1 MKAKTKYGQARR
13 LASTTELTR
22 EQWLDIRQLGI
33 GSSDAAVAVGL
44 SPYKCPLS
52 LWLEKTARKA
62 PEDISQKEAVLWGV
76 ELEPV
81 LAQVYT
87 KRTGYT
93 NPCWH
98 RSTPNALVTRCAGS
112 MRYSSIP
119 STPSCSPT
127 STARWW
133 VTPIKTASY
142 HSAPQWEEGVPVA
155 YQCQVLHQLA
165 VTGHAWAEVA
175 VLIGG
180 QDFRIY
186 RIERDE
192 EKIRDL
198 TEREAQFWQM
208 VALDQQPAPD
218 GSDDAGTALAWL
230 FPRDDGETVDLSDS
244 PEFNQLFGELLHLR
258 EHKEEVELRESQ
270 IKQRLQATLG
280 EATAGL
286 FADGKITWKRSKDRL
301 APDLDRLGQDHPDL
315 LSHYVKPV
323 PGSRRFTIQT
333 THAAR
338 RQTP

>member
-1 MKAKTKYGQARR
+1 MKTKTKYGQARR

-44 SPYKCPLS
+44 SPYKSQLT

-62 PEDISQKEAVLWGV
+62 PEDISLKEAVLWGV

-81 LAQVYT
+81 LAQVYA
-87 KRTGYT
+87 KRTGYKV
-93 NPCWH
+93 
-98 RSTPNALVTRCAGS
+98 RRVNAVLQHPEHTFMLANLDREVVGHPDGPG
-112 MRYSSIP
+112 ILE
-119 STPSCSPT
+119 
-127 STARWW
+127 
-133 VTPIKTASY
+133 IKTASY

>member
-1 MKAKTKYGQARR
+1 MKAKTKYGQALR

-44 SPYKCPLS
+44 SPYKCPLA

-87 KRTGYT
+87 KRTGYKV
-93 NPCWH
+93 
-98 RSTPNALVTRCAGS
+98 RRVNAVLQHPEHTFMLANLDREVVGHPDGPG
-112 MRYSSIP
+112 ILE
-119 STPSCSPT
+119 
-127 STARWW
+127 
-133 VTPIKTASY
+133 IKTASY

-192 EKIRDL
+192 EKIGDL
-198 TEREAQFWQM
+198 IRREAHFWQQ
-208 VALDQQPAPD
+208 VRQDWQPEPD
-218 GSDDAGTALAWL
+218 GSSDAAAALGWL
-230 FPRDDGETVDLSDS
+230 FPRDDGQTVDLSDS
-244 PEFNQLFGELLHLR
+244 PEFNQLFGQLLQLR
-258 EHKEEVELRESQ
+258 EQKEVVEQQESL
-270 IKQRLQATLG
+270 IKQRLQASLG

-286 FADGKITWKRSKDRL
+286 FANGKITRKRSKDRL
-301 APDLDRLGQDHPDL
+301 APDLERLGQDHPDL

-323 PGSRRFTIQT
+323 PGSRRFTIQA
-333 THAAR
+333 THTGR
-338 RQTP
+338 S

>member
-1 MKAKTKYGQARR
+1 MKAKTKYGQALR

-44 SPYKCPLS
+44 SPYKCPLA

-87 KRTGYT
+87 KRTGYKV
-93 NPCWH
+93 
-98 RSTPNALVTRCAGS
+98 RRVNAVLQHPEHTFMLANLDREVVGHPDGPG
-112 MRYSSIP
+112 ILE
-119 STPSCSPT
+119 
-127 STARWW
+127 
-133 VTPIKTASY
+133 IKTASY

-165 VTGHAWAEVA
+165 VTGHTWAEVA

-192 EKIRDL
+192 EKIGDL
-198 TEREAQFWQM
+198 IRREAHFWQQ
-208 VALDQQPAPD
+208 VRQDWQPEPD
-218 GSDDAGTALAWL
+218 GSSDAAAALGWL
-230 FPRDDGETVDLSDS
+230 FPRDDGQTVDLSDS
-244 PEFNQLFGELLHLR
+244 PEFNQLFGQLLQLR
-258 EHKEEVELRESQ
+258 EQKEVVEQQESL
-270 IKQRLQATLG
+270 IKQRLQASLG

-286 FADGKITWKRSKDRL
+286 FANGKITWKRSKDRL
-301 APDLDRLGQDHPDL
+301 APDLERLGQDHPDL

-323 PGSRRFTIQT
+323 PGSRRFTIQA
-333 THAAR
+333 THTGR
-338 RQTP
+338 S

>member
-1 MKAKTKYGQARR
+1 MKAKAKYGQAIR
-13 LASTTELTR
+13 LASTLDMPR
-22 EQWLDIRQLGI
+22 DQWLALRKLGL

-52 LWLEKTARKA
+52 LWLEKTGRKE
-62 PEDISQKEAVLWGV
+62 PEDISHKEAVLWGI

-81 LAQVYT
+81 LAQVYA
-87 KRTGYT
+87 KRTGYRVVGH
-93 NPCWH
+93 PDG
-98 RSTPNALVTRCAGS
+98 PGILE
-112 MRYSSIP
+112 
-119 STPSCSPT
+119 
-127 STARWW
+127 
-133 VTPIKTASY
+133 IKTASY
-142 HSAPQWEEGVPVA
+142 HSAPQWEDGVPVA

-186 RIERDE
+186 RIERDD

-198 TEREAQFWQM
+198 TEREARFWQL
-208 VALDQQPAPD
+208 VTSDQQPEPD
-218 GSDDAGTALAWL
+218 GSDDAGMALAWL

-315 LSHYVKPV
+315 LSHYVKPM
-323 PGSRRFTIQT
+323 PGSRRFTIQA

>member
-1 MKAKTKYGQARR
+1 MKTHAKYGQALR
-13 LASTTELTR
+13 LASTVDMPR
-22 EQWLDIRQLGI
+22 EQWLALRKLGL

-52 LWLEKTARKA
+52 LWLEKTGRKQ
-62 PEDISQKEAVLWGV
+62 PEDISNKDAVLWGI

-87 KRTGYT
+87 KRTGYKV
-93 NPCWH
+93 
-98 RSTPNALVTRCAGS
+98 RRVNAVLQHPEHTFMLANLDREVVGHPDGPG
-112 MRYSSIP
+112 ILE
-119 STPSCSPT
+119 
-127 STARWW
+127 
-133 VTPIKTASY
+133 IKTASY

-192 EKIRDL
+192 EKIGNLIR
-198 TEREAQFWQM
+198 REAHFWQQ
-208 VALDQQPAPD
+208 VRQDWQPEPD
-218 GSDDAGTALAWL
+218 GSSDAAAALGWL
-230 FPRDDGETVDLSDS
+230 FPRDDGQTVDLSDS
-244 PEFNQLFGELLHLR
+244 SEFNQLFGQLLQLR
-258 EHKEEVELRESQ
+258 EQKEVVEQQESL

-286 FADGKITWKRSKDRL
+286 FANGKITWKRSKDRL
-301 APDLDRLGQDHPDL
+301 APDLERLGQDHPDL

-323 PGSRRFTIQT
+323 PGVRRFTIQSQ
-333 THAAR
+333 
-338 RQTP
+338 RQTS

>member
-1 MKAKTKYGQARR
+1 MKAKTKYGQAIR
-13 LASTTELTR
+13 LASTVDLPR
-22 EQWLDIRQLGI
+22 GQWLDIRQQGI
-33 GSSDAAVAVGL
+33 GSSDAAAAVGL
-44 SPYKCPLS
+44 SPYKCPLT

-62 PEDISQKEAVLWGV
+62 AEDISHKETVLWGI

-81 LAQVYT
+81 LAQVYA
-87 KRTGYT
+87 KRTGY
-93 NPCWH
+93 
-98 RSTPNALVTRCAGS
+98 RVRRVNAILQHPDHAFMLANLDREVVGHS
-112 MRYSSIP
+112 DGPGILE
-119 STPSCSPT
+119 
-127 STARWW
+127 
-133 VTPIKTASY
+133 IKTASY
-142 HSAPQWEEGVPVA
+142 HSAPLWEDGIPVA

-198 TEREAQFWQM
+198 TQREALFWQR
-208 VALDQQPAPD
+208 VVQDIQPEPD
-218 GSDDAGTALAWL
+218 GSDDAANALSWL
-230 FPRDDGETVDLSDS
+230 FPRDDGQTVDLSDS
-244 PEFNQLFGELLHLR
+244 PEFNRLFGELLQLR
-258 EHKEEVELRESQ
+258 EQKEAVELQESQ

-286 FADGKITWKRSKDRL
+286 FASGKITWKRSKDRL

-323 PGSRRFTIQT
+323 PGSRRFTIQP
-333 THAAR
+333 AR
-338 RQTP
+338 STS

>member
-44 SPYKCPLS
+44 SPYKSQLT

-62 PEDISQKEAVLWGV
+62 PEDISLKEAVLWGV

-81 LAQVYT
+81 LAQVYA
-87 KRTGYT
+87 KRTGYKV
-93 NPCWH
+93 
-98 RSTPNALVTRCAGS
+98 RRVNAVLQHPEHTFMLANLDREVVGHPDGPG
-112 MRYSSIP
+112 ILE
-119 STPSCSPT
+119 
-127 STARWW
+127 
-133 VTPIKTASY
+133 IKTASY

-192 EKIRDL
+192 EKIGDL
-198 TEREAQFWQM
+198 IRREAHFWQQ
-208 VALDQQPAPD
+208 VRQDWQPEPD
-218 GSDDAGTALAWL
+218 GSSDAAAALGWL
-230 FPRDDGETVDLSDS
+230 FPRDDGQTVDLSDS
-244 PEFNQLFGELLHLR
+244 SEFNQLFGQLLQLR
-258 EHKEEVELRESQ
+258 EQKEVVEQQESL
-270 IKQRLQATLG
+270 IKQRLQASLG

-286 FADGKITWKRSKDRL
+286 FANGKITWKRSKDRL
-301 APDLDRLGQDHPDL
+301 APDLERLGQDHPDL

-323 PGSRRFTIQT
+323 PGVRRFTIQSQ
-333 THAAR
+333 
-338 RQTP
+338 RQTS

>member
-87 KRTGYT
+87 KRTGYKV
-93 NPCWH
+93 
-98 RSTPNALVTRCAGS
+98 RRVNAVLQHPEHTFMLANLDREVVGHPDGPG
-112 MRYSSIP
+112 ILE
-119 STPSCSPT
+119 
-127 STARWW
+127 
-133 VTPIKTASY
+133 IKTASY

-192 EKIRDL
+192 EKIGDL
-198 TEREAQFWQM
+198 IRREAHFWQQ
-208 VALDQQPAPD
+208 VRQDWQPEPD
-218 GSDDAGTALAWL
+218 GSSDAAAALGWL
-230 FPRDDGETVDLSDS
+230 FPRDDGQTVDLSDS
-244 PEFNQLFGELLHLR
+244 PEFNQLFGQLLQLR
-258 EHKEEVELRESQ
+258 EQKEVVEQQESL
-270 IKQRLQATLG
+270 IKQRLQASLG

-286 FADGKITWKRSKDRL
+286 FANGKITWKRSKDRL
-301 APDLDRLGQDHPDL
+301 APDLERLGQDHPDL

-323 PGSRRFTIQT
+323 PGSRRFTIQA
-333 THAAR
+333 THTGR
-338 RQTP
+338 S

>member
-1 MKAKTKYGQARR
+1 MKAKTKYGQALR

-44 SPYKCPLS
+44 SPYKCPLA

-87 KRTGYT
+87 KRTGYKV
-93 NPCWH
+93 
-98 RSTPNALVTRCAGS
+98 RRVNAVLQHPEHTFMLANLDREVVGHPDGPG
-112 MRYSSIP
+112 ILE
-119 STPSCSPT
+119 
-127 STARWW
+127 
-133 VTPIKTASY
+133 IKTASY

-192 EKIRDL
+192 EKIGDL
-198 TEREAQFWQM
+198 IRREAHFWQQ
-208 VALDQQPAPD
+208 VRQDWQPEPD
-218 GSDDAGTALAWL
+218 GSSDAAAALGWL
-230 FPRDDGETVDLSDS
+230 FPRDDGQTVDLSDS
-244 PEFNQLFGELLHLR
+244 PEFNQLFGQLLQLR
-258 EHKEEVELRESQ
+258 EQKEVVEQQESL
-270 IKQRLQATLG
+270 IKQRLQASLG

-286 FADGKITWKRSKDRL
+286 FANGKITWKRSKDRL
-301 APDLDRLGQDHPDL
+301 APDLERLGQDHPDL

-323 PGSRRFTIQT
+323 PGSRRFTIQA
-333 THAAR
+333 THTGR
-338 RQTP
+338 S

>member
-1 MKAKTKYGQARR
+1 MKAKARYGKAIR
-13 LASTTELTR
+13 LASTTALTR

-44 SPYKCPLS
+44 SPYKCPLT

-87 KRTGYT
+87 KRTGYKV
-93 NPCWH
+93 
-98 RSTPNALVTRCAGS
+98 RRVNAVLQHPEHTFMLANLDREVVGHPDGPG
-112 MRYSSIP
+112 ILE
-119 STPSCSPT
+119 
-127 STARWW
+127 
-133 VTPIKTASY
+133 IKTASY

-192 EKIRDL
+192 EKIGDL
-198 TEREAQFWQM
+198 IRREAHFWQQ
-208 VALDQQPAPD
+208 VRQDWQPEPD
-218 GSDDAGTALAWL
+218 GSSDAAAALGWL
-230 FPRDDGETVDLSDS
+230 FPRDDGQTVDLSDS
-244 PEFNQLFGELLHLR
+244 SEFNQLFGQLLKLR
-258 EHKEEVELRESQ
+258 EQKEVVEQQESL
-270 IKQRLQATLG
+270 IKQQLQATLG

-286 FADGKITWKRSKDRL
+286 FANGKITWKRSKDRL
-301 APDLDRLGQDHPDL
+301 APDLERLGQDHPDL

-323 PGSRRFTIQT
+323 PGVRRFTIQA
-333 THAAR
+333 THTGR
-338 RQTP
+338 SQTP

>member
-1 MKAKTKYGQARR
+1 MKAKARYGQAIR

-22 EQWLDIRQLGI
+22 EQWLDIRQQGI

-44 SPYKCPLS
+44 SPYKCPLT

-81 LAQVYT
+81 LAQVYA
-87 KRTGYT
+87 KRTGYKV
-93 NPCWH
+93 
-98 RSTPNALVTRCAGS
+98 RRVNAVLQHPEHTFMLANLDREVVGHPDGPG
-112 MRYSSIP
+112 ILE
-119 STPSCSPT
+119 
-127 STARWW
+127 
-133 VTPIKTASY
+133 IKTASY

-192 EKIRDL
+192 EKIGDL
-198 TEREAQFWQM
+198 IRREAHFWQQ
-208 VALDQQPAPD
+208 VRQDWQPEPD
-218 GSDDAGTALAWL
+218 GSSDAAAALGWL
-230 FPRDDGETVDLSDS
+230 FPRDDGQTVDLSDS
-244 PEFNQLFGELLHLR
+244 NQLFGQLLQLR
-258 EHKEEVELRESQ
+258 EQKEVVEQQESL

-286 FADGKITWKRSKDRL
+286 FANGKITWKRSKDRL
-301 APDLDRLGQDHPDL
+301 APDLERLGQDHPDL

-323 PGSRRFTIQT
+323 PGIRRFTIQSQ
-333 THAAR
+333 
-338 RQTP
+338 RQTS

>member
-1 MKAKTKYGQARR
+1 VGYRAGA
-13 LASTTELTR
+13 
-22 EQWLDIRQLGI
+22 GI
-33 GSSDAAVAVGL
+33 GTGLRQAYRLSGDREVVGH
-44 SPYKCPLS
+44 PDGPGI
-52 LWLEKTARKA
+52 LE
-62 PEDISQKEAVLWGV
+62 
-76 ELEPV
+76 
-81 LAQVYT
+81 
-87 KRTGYT
+87 
-93 NPCWH
+93 
-98 RSTPNALVTRCAGS
+98 
-112 MRYSSIP
+112 
-119 STPSCSPT
+119 
-127 STARWW
+127 
-133 VTPIKTASY
+133 IKTASY

-186 RIERDE
+186 RIERDD

-198 TEREAQFWQM
+198 TERETRFWQL
-208 VALDQQPAPD
+208 VTCNQQPEPD
-218 GSDDAGTALAWL
+218 GSDDAGMALAWL
-230 FPRDDGETVDLSDS
+230 FPRDDGQTVDLSDS

-258 EHKEEVELRESQ
+258 EQKEEVELRESQ

-301 APDLDRLGQDHPDL
+301 TPDLDRLGQDHPDL

-323 PGSRRFTIQT
+323 PGSRRFTIQA

-338 RQTP
+338 RQTQ

>member
-1 MKAKTKYGQARR
+1 MKAKARYGQAIR

-44 SPYKCPLS
+44 SPYKCPLT

-87 KRTGYT
+87 KRTGYKV
-93 NPCWH
+93 
-98 RSTPNALVTRCAGS
+98 RRVNAVLQHPEHTFMLANLDREVVGHPDGPG
-112 MRYSSIP
+112 ILE
-119 STPSCSPT
+119 
-127 STARWW
+127 
-133 VTPIKTASY
+133 IKTASY

-192 EKIRDL
+192 EKIGDL
-198 TEREAQFWQM
+198 IRREAHFWQQ
-208 VALDQQPAPD
+208 VRQDWQPEPD
-218 GSDDAGTALAWL
+218 GSSDAAAALGWL
-230 FPRDDGETVDLSDS
+230 FPRDDGQTVDLSDS
-244 PEFNQLFGELLHLR
+244 SEFNQLFGQLLQLR
-258 EHKEEVELRESQ
+258 EQKEVVEQQESL

-286 FADGKITWKRSKDRL
+286 FANGKITWKRSKDRL
-301 APDLDRLGQDHPDL
+301 APDLERLGQDHPDL

-323 PGSRRFTIQT
+323 PGVRRFTIQSQ
-333 THAAR
+333 
-338 RQTP
+338 RQTS

>member
-1 MKAKTKYGQARR
+1 M
-13 LASTTELTR
+13 LANLDR
-22 EQWLDIRQLGI
+22 EVVGHPDGPGI
-33 GSSDAAVAVGL
+33 
-44 SPYKCPLS
+44 
-52 LWLEKTARKA
+52 LE
-62 PEDISQKEAVLWGV
+62 
-76 ELEPV
+76 
-81 LAQVYT
+81 
-87 KRTGYT
+87 
-93 NPCWH
+93 
-98 RSTPNALVTRCAGS
+98 
-112 MRYSSIP
+112 
-119 STPSCSPT
+119 
-127 STARWW
+127 
-133 VTPIKTASY
+133 IKTASY

>member
-33 GSSDAAVAVGL
+33 GSSDAAVAIGL

-87 KRTGYT
+87 KRTGYKV
-93 NPCWH
+93 
-98 RSTPNALVTRCAGS
+98 RRVNAVLQHPEHTFMLANLDREVVGHPDGPG
-112 MRYSSIP
+112 ILE
-119 STPSCSPT
+119 
-127 STARWW
+127 
-133 VTPIKTASY
+133 IKTASY

-192 EKIRDL
+192 EKIGDL
-198 TEREAQFWQM
+198 IRREAHFWQQ
-208 VALDQQPAPD
+208 VRQDWQPEPD
-218 GSDDAGTALAWL
+218 GSSDAAAALGWL
-230 FPRDDGETVDLSDS
+230 FPRDDGQTVDLSDS
-244 PEFNQLFGELLHLR
+244 SEFNQLFGQLLQLR
-258 EHKEEVELRESQ
+258 EQKEVVEQQESL

-286 FADGKITWKRSKDRL
+286 FANGKITWKRSKDRL
-301 APDLDRLGQDHPDL
+301 APDLERLGQDHPDL

-323 PGSRRFTIQT
+323 PGVRRFTIQSQ
-333 THAAR
+333 
-338 RQTP
+338 RQTS

>member
-44 SPYKCPLS
+44 SPYKCPLT

-87 KRTGYT
+87 KRTGYKV
-93 NPCWH
+93 
-98 RSTPNALVTRCAGS
+98 RRVNAVLQHPENTFMLANLDREVVGHPDGPG
-112 MRYSSIP
+112 ILE
-119 STPSCSPT
+119 
-127 STARWW
+127 
-133 VTPIKTASY
+133 IKTASY

-192 EKIRDL
+192 EKIGDL
-198 TEREAQFWQM
+198 IRREAHFWQQ
-208 VALDQQPAPD
+208 VRQDWQPEPD
-218 GSDDAGTALAWL
+218 GSSDAAAALGWL
-230 FPRDDGETVDLSDS
+230 FPRDDGQTVDLSDS
-244 PEFNQLFGELLHLR
+244 PEFNQLFGQLLQLR
-258 EHKEEVELRESQ
+258 EQKEVVEQQESL
-270 IKQRLQATLG
+270 IKQRLQASLG

-301 APDLDRLGQDHPDL
+301 APDLERLGQDHPDL

-323 PGSRRFTIQT
+323 PGSRRFTIQA
-333 THAAR
+333 THTGR
-338 RQTP
+338 S

>member
-33 GSSDAAVAVGL
+33 GSSDAAVAIGL

-87 KRTGYT
+87 KRTGYKV
-93 NPCWH
+93 
-98 RSTPNALVTRCAGS
+98 RRVNAVLQHPEHTFMLANLDREVVGHPDGPG
-112 MRYSSIP
+112 ILE
-119 STPSCSPT
+119 
-127 STARWW
+127 
-133 VTPIKTASY
+133 IKTASY

-192 EKIRDL
+192 EKIGDL
-198 TEREAQFWQM
+198 IRREAHFWQQ
-208 VALDQQPAPD
+208 VRQDWQPEPD
-218 GSDDAGTALAWL
+218 GSSDAAAALGWL
-230 FPRDDGETVDLSDS
+230 FPRDDGQTVDLSDS
-244 PEFNQLFGELLHLR
+244 PEFNQLFGQLLQLR
-258 EHKEEVELRESQ
+258 EQKEVVEQQESL

-286 FADGKITWKRSKDRL
+286 FANGKITWKRSKDRL
-301 APDLDRLGQDHPDL
+301 APDLERLGQDHPDL

-323 PGSRRFTIQT
+323 PGSRRFTIQA
-333 THAAR
+333 THTGR
-338 RQTP
+338 S

>member
-1 MKAKTKYGQARR
+1 MKAKAKYGQATR
-13 LASTTELTR
+13 LASTTDLPR
-22 EQWLDIRQLGI
+22 EQWLAIRKLGI

-44 SPYKCPLS
+44 SPYRCPLS
-52 LWLEKTARKA
+52 LWLEKTGRKE
-62 PEDISQKEAVLWGV
+62 PDDISHKEAVLWGI

-81 LAQVYT
+81 LAQVYA
-87 KRTGYT
+87 KRTG
-93 NPCWH
+93 N
-98 RSTPNALVTRCAGS
+98 RVRRVNAVLQHPEHLFMLANLDREVVGHPDGPG
-112 MRYSSIP
+112 ILE
-119 STPSCSPT
+119 
-127 STARWW
+127 
-133 VTPIKTASY
+133 IKTASY

-198 TEREAQFWQM
+198 TEREAQFWHQ
-208 VALDQQPAPD
+208 VTSDQQPEPD
-218 GSDDAGTALAWL
+218 GSKDAGSALAWL

-244 PEFNQLFGELLHLR
+244 PEFNQLFEELLHLR

-323 PGSRRFTIQT
+323 PGSRRFTIQAV
-333 THAAR
+333 HAVR
-338 RQTP
+338 RHTP

>member
-87 KRTGYT
+87 KRTGYKV
-93 NPCWH
+93 
-98 RSTPNALVTRCAGS
+98 RRVNAVLQHPENTFMLANLDREVVGHPDGPG
-112 MRYSSIP
+112 ILE
-119 STPSCSPT
+119 
-127 STARWW
+127 
-133 VTPIKTASY
+133 IKTASY

-192 EKIRDL
+192 EKIGDL
-198 TEREAQFWQM
+198 IRREAHFWQQ
-208 VALDQQPAPD
+208 VRQDWQPEPD
-218 GSDDAGTALAWL
+218 GSSDAAAALGWL
-230 FPRDDGETVDLSDS
+230 FPRDDGQTVDLSDS
-244 PEFNQLFGELLHLR
+244 PEFNQLFGQLLQLR
-258 EHKEEVELRESQ
+258 EQKEVVEQQESL

-301 APDLDRLGQDHPDL
+301 APDLERLGQDHPDL

-323 PGSRRFTIQT
+323 PGSRRFTIQA
-333 THAAR
+333 THTGR
-338 RQTP
+338 S

>member
-44 SPYKCPLS
+44 SPYKSQLT

-62 PEDISQKEAVLWGV
+62 PEDISLKEAVLWGV

-81 LAQVYT
+81 LAQVYA
-87 KRTGYT
+87 KRTGYKV
-93 NPCWH
+93 
-98 RSTPNALVTRCAGS
+98 RRVNAVLQHPEHTFMLANLDREVVGHPDGPG
-112 MRYSSIP
+112 ILE
-119 STPSCSPT
+119 
-127 STARWW
+127 
-133 VTPIKTASY
+133 IKTASS

>member
-1 MKAKTKYGQARR
+1 MKAKTYGQARR

-44 SPYKCPLS
+44 SPYKCPLT

-62 PEDISQKEAVLWGV
+62 PDDISQKEAVLWGA

-81 LAQVYT
+81 LAKVYA
-87 KRTGYT
+87 KRTGYKV
-93 NPCWH
+93 
-98 RSTPNALVTRCAGS
+98 RRVNAVLQHPEHTFMLANLDREVVGHPDGPG
-112 MRYSSIP
+112 ILE
-119 STPSCSPT
+119 
-127 STARWW
+127 
-133 VTPIKTASY
+133 IKTASY

-192 EKIRDL
+192 EKIGDL
-198 TEREAQFWQM
+198 IRREAQFWQL
-208 VALDQQPAPD
+208 VRQDWQPEPD
-218 GSDDAGTALAWL
+218 GSSDAAAALGWL
-230 FPRDDGETVDLSDS
+230 FPRDDGQTVDLSDS
-244 PEFNQLFGELLHLR
+244 PEFNQLFGQLLQLR
-258 EHKEEVELRESQ
+258 EQKEVVEQQESL

-286 FADGKITWKRSKDRL
+286 FANGKITWKRSKDRL
-301 APDLDRLGQDHPDL
+301 APDLERLGQDHPDL

-323 PGSRRFTIQT
+323 PGIRRFTIQSQ
-333 THAAR
+333 
-338 RQTP
+338 RQTS

>member
-1 MKAKTKYGQARR
+1 MKTKTKYGQARR

-44 SPYKCPLS
+44 SPYKCPLT

-87 KRTGYT
+87 KRTGYKV
-93 NPCWH
+93 
-98 RSTPNALVTRCAGS
+98 RRVNAVLQHPEHTFMLANLDREVVGHPDGPG
-112 MRYSSIP
+112 ILE
-119 STPSCSPT
+119 
-127 STARWW
+127 
-133 VTPIKTASY
+133 IKTASY

-192 EKIRDL
+192 EKIGDL
-198 TEREAQFWQM
+198 IRREAHFWQQ
-208 VALDQQPAPD
+208 VRQDWQPEPD
-218 GSDDAGTALAWL
+218 GSSDAAAALGWL
-230 FPRDDGETVDLSDS
+230 FPRDDGQTVDLSDS
-244 PEFNQLFGELLHLR
+244 PEFNQLFGQLLQLR
-258 EHKEEVELRESQ
+258 EQKEVVEQQESL

-301 APDLDRLGQDHPDL
+301 APDLERLGQDHPDL

-323 PGSRRFTIQT
+323 PGSRRFTIQA
-333 THAAR
+333 THTGR
-338 RQTP
+338 S

>member
-87 KRTGYT
+87 KRTGYKV
-93 NPCWH
+93 
-98 RSTPNALVTRCAGS
+98 RRVNAVLQHPEHTFMLANLDREVVGHPDGPG
-112 MRYSSIP
+112 ILE
-119 STPSCSPT
+119 
-127 STARWW
+127 
-133 VTPIKTASY
+133 IKTASY

-192 EKIRDL
+192 EKIGDL
-198 TEREAQFWQM
+198 IRREAHFWQQ
-208 VALDQQPAPD
+208 VRQDWQPEPD
-218 GSDDAGTALAWL
+218 GSSDAAAALGWL
-230 FPRDDGETVDLSDS
+230 FPRDDGQTVDLSDS
-244 PEFNQLFGELLHLR
+244 SEFNQLFGQLLQLR
-258 EHKEEVELRESQ
+258 EQKEVVEQQESL

-286 FADGKITWKRSKDRL
+286 FANGKITWKRSKDRL
-301 APDLDRLGQDHPDL
+301 APDLERLGQDHPDL

-323 PGSRRFTIQT
+323 PGVRRFTIQSQ
-333 THAAR
+333 
-338 RQTP
+338 RQTS

>member
-44 SPYKCPLS
+44 SPYKSQLT

-62 PEDISQKEAVLWGV
+62 PEDISLKEAVLWGV

-81 LAQVYT
+81 LAQVYA
-87 KRTGYT
+87 KRTGYKV
-93 NPCWH
+93 
-98 RSTPNALVTRCAGS
+98 RRVNAVLQHPEHTFMLANLDREVVGHPDGPG
-112 MRYSSIP
+112 ILE
-119 STPSCSPT
+119 
-127 STARWW
+127 
-133 VTPIKTASY
+133 IKTASY

>member
-1 MKAKTKYGQARR
+1 MKAKAKYGQALR
-13 LASTTELTR
+13 LASTTQLTR
-22 EQWLDIRQLGI
+22 EQWLAIRKLGI

-52 LWLEKTARKA
+52 LWLEKTGRKES
-62 PEDISQKEAVLWGV
+62 EDISHKEAVLWGI

-81 LAQVYT
+81 LAQVYA
-87 KRTGYT
+87 KRTGYKV
-93 NPCWH
+93 
-98 RSTPNALVTRCAGS
+98 RRVNAVLQHPEHPFMLANLDREVVGHPDGPG
-112 MRYSSIP
+112 ILE
-119 STPSCSPT
+119 
-127 STARWW
+127 
-133 VTPIKTASY
+133 IKTASY

-192 EKIRDL
+192 EKIQDL

-208 VALDQQPAPD
+208 VQQDQQPEPD
-218 GSDDAGTALAWL
+218 GSRDAANALSWL
-230 FPRDDGETVDLSDS
+230 FPRDDGQTLDLSDS
-244 PEFNQLFGELLHLR
+244 PEFNQLFGELLRLR
-258 EHKEEVELRESQ
+258 QQKEAVEQQESQ
-270 IKQRLQATLG
+270 LKQRLQATLG

-301 APDLDRLGQDHPDL
+301 APDLDKLGQDHPDL
-315 LSHYVKPV
+315 LTRYVKPV
-323 PGSRRFTIQT
+323 PGVRRFTIQPL
-333 THAAR
+333 

>member
-1 MKAKTKYGQARR
+1 MKAKAKYGQAIR
-13 LASTTELTR
+13 LVSTTDLSR
-22 EQWLDIRQLGI
+22 EQWLAIRKLGL

-52 LWLEKTARKA
+52 LWLEKTGRKE
-62 PEDISQKEAVLWGV
+62 PDNISQKEAVLWGI
-76 ELEPV
+76 ELEPL
-81 LAQVYT
+81 LAQVYA
-87 KRTGYT
+87 KRTGFKV
-93 NPCWH
+93 
-98 RSTPNALVTRCAGS
+98 RRVNAVLQHPEHLFMLANLDREIVGHPDGPG
-112 MRYSSIP
+112 ILE
-119 STPSCSPT
+119 
-127 STARWW
+127 
-133 VTPIKTASY
+133 IKTASY

-198 TEREAQFWQM
+198 TEREAQFWHQ
-208 VALDQQPAPD
+208 VTHDQQPEPD
-218 GSDDAGTALAWL
+218 GSEDAGSALAWL

-301 APDLDRLGQDHPDL
+301 APDLERLGQDHPDL

-323 PGSRRFTIQT
+323 PGSRRFTIQAV
-333 THAAR
+333 HSAR
-338 RQTP
+338 RHTP

>member
-1 MKAKTKYGQARR
+1 MKAKARYGQAIR

-44 SPYKCPLS
+44 SPYKCPLT

-87 KRTGYT
+87 KRTGYKV
-93 NPCWH
+93 
-98 RSTPNALVTRCAGS
+98 RRVNAVLQHPEHTFMLANLDREVVGHPDGPG
-112 MRYSSIP
+112 ILE
-119 STPSCSPT
+119 
-127 STARWW
+127 
-133 VTPIKTASY
+133 IKTASY

-192 EKIRDL
+192 EKIGDL
-198 TEREAQFWQM
+198 IRREAHFWQQ
-208 VALDQQPAPD
+208 VRQDWQPEPD
-218 GSDDAGTALAWL
+218 GSSDAAAALGWL
-230 FPRDDGETVDLSDS
+230 FPRDDGQTVDLSDS
-244 PEFNQLFGELLHLR
+244 SEFNQLFGQLLQLR
-258 EHKEEVELRESQ
+258 EQKEVVEQQESL

-286 FADGKITWKRSKDRL
+286 FANGKITWKRSKDRL
-301 APDLDRLGQDHPDL
+301 APDLERLGQDHPDL

-323 PGSRRFTIQT
+323 PGIRRFTIQSQ
-333 THAAR
+333 
-338 RQTP
+338 RQTS